1 MKTGYTIERLKALRT
16 RVLADGVIDWHETDA
31 LLVAARALAVRHGID
46 FEDFERLLVK
56 CRRDLKIT
64 REESDQLA
72 RQLDY
77 LCMAAYR
84 ARRRVW
90 LAVAGLLALA
100 SSVIILTIG
109 VIRANRVPGEAALP
123 DSEIVVPEP

>member
-31 LLVAARALAVRHGID
+31 LLIAARALAVRYGID

-72 RQLDY
+72 RQLNY
-77 LCMAAYR
+77 LCTAASR

-90 LAVAGLLALA
+90 LAVAGIAALT
-100 SSVIILTIG
+100 SSVVVLAFG

-123 DSEIVVPEP
+123 DSEIVSPEP